1 MVDFNRK
8 QAEQETENPWDGA
21 EVVFSYSRAQ
31 AIEDGVLVDLAQ
43 EPLVTLCRQAGFRL
57 PIAMTAT
64 AWAECVG
71 SEPLPQGQSVNGRL
85 WDVLNVLRTA
95 IHANELTDR
104 VHFKVR
110 VWNGV
115 RFDTVQMWC
124 QCGPGDT
131 AEPVLTIMLEGE
143 D

>member
-1 MVDFNRK
+1 MVDFVRK
-8 QAEQETENPWDGA
+8 EEPENPWDGA
-21 EVVFSYSRAQ
+21 EVIFSYSRAE
-31 AIEDGVLVDLAQ
+31 AIADGVLVDWTK
-43 EPLVTLCRQAGFRL
+43 EPLATLCRQAGFRL

-64 AWAECVG
+64 AFAAAIG
-71 SEPLPQGQSVNGRL
+71 TGDLPSGQSVNGRA

-95 IHANELTDR
+95 IRGNRDTDR
-104 VHFKVR
+104 VDFKVR

-115 RFDTVQMWC
+115 RFETTALWC
-124 QCGPGDT
+124 HCGPGDT

>member
-8 QAEQETENPWDGA
+8 NEPENPWDGA
-21 EVVFSYSRAQ
+21 DVIFSYSRAD
-31 AIEDGVLVDLAQ
+31 AINDGVLVDFTK
-43 EPLVTLCRQAGFRL
+43 EPLLTLCRQAGFRL

-64 AWAECVG
+64 AWAACIG
-71 SEPLPQGQSVNGRL
+71 SEPLPQGQSVTGRT

-95 IHANELTDR
+95 IRGNRDSDR
-104 VHFKVR
+104 VNFKVR

-115 RFDTVQMWC
+115 RFENVALWC

-131 AEPVLTIMLEGE
+131 PEPVLTIMLEGE